1 MMSQKEDPAQEA
13 AAAENVETSSPDVD
27 SLKTE
32 LEALRASLAIKDA
45 TIEGLRKKISEYES
59 KISEIREFVKKMEQ
73 ETVAIRDRAK
83 RDLEKNAQAKSAD
96 FLRGFLPL
104 IDNLDRSLE
113 AAKEDQGALAQG
125 IRLIRRELE
134 DITKAAGLR
143 KIATMG
149 EAFDPNIHEAL
160 GSEATSDDHDGRV
173 TRELRSG
180 YIMGELVVRVAQVM
194 VGRKA

>member
-13 AAAENVETSSPDVD
+13 AAEENLEASTPDVD

-32 LEALRASLAIKDA
+32 LEALRASLAIKEV
-45 TIEGLRKKISEYES
+45 TIEGLKKKLSEYES
-59 KISEIREFVKKMEQ
+59 KIAEIREFVKKMEQ
-73 ETVAIRDRAK
+73 ETAAIRDRAK
-83 RDLEKNAQAKSAD
+83 RDLEKSAQAKSAD
-96 FLRGFLPL
+96 FLRSFLPL

-143 KIATMG
+143 KIATVG
-149 EAFDPNIHEAL
+149 EAFDPNVHEAL
-160 GSEATSDDHDGRV
+160 GSEATAEEQDGRV

-180 YIMGELVVRVAQVM
+180 YVLGDLVVRVAQVM
-194 VGRKA
+194 VGRQA